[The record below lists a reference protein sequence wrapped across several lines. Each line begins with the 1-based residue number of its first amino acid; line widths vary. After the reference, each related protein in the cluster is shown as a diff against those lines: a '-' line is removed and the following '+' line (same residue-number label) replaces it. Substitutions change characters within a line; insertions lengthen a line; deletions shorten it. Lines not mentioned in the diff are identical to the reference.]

1 MNRDGDGMPNTSFLP
16 RSAGLRNSGRSR
28 IEKDSLGASEIPAN
42 MYWGIHTLRALQN
55 FPLTGIQI
63 SSYPAL
69 VAALAQIKHAT
80 VLANFDLGLNDE
92 TKTDAMVQACREI
105 EQGELLDQFVVDVI
119 QCGAGTSMNM
129 NVNEVIANRA
139 LEILGHDR
147 GAYSVI
153 HPNRDLNIGQSISD
167 VYPTAIKI
175 AVIQTADDLLSAM
188 EYLRDCLARKA
199 LELGDIVATG
209 RTKLQDAAPLTLGQ
223 QFSAYAAMVDEAE
236 HSIREGLVQL
246 HEVNLGGP
254 PIGPEINK
262 HPAYASA
269 VLAHLQQITRLPL
282 EAAVHLTEVT
292 HNCSAFVL
300 FSGSLK
306 PTAVGLSEI
315 CSDLQLLASGPRPG
329 TAAINLPPR
338 QTGSTMMPAKADPAI
353 PEAVN
358 QIAFEVIG
366 NDLTITMAA
375 EAGQLQRRTFEPI
388 IARSLLA
395 SLTHLTSAC
404 TTLAEHCISGITTNR
419 VHLRPEND
427 GVGVEFEIGQLVQG
441 RR

>member
-1 MNRDGDGMPNTSFLP
+1 MESMTYFLP
-16 RSAGLRNSGRSR
+16 RSAGVRNSGRSR

-69 VAALAQIKHAT
+69 VTALAQIKHAT
-80 VLANFDLGLNDE
+80 VLANFDLGLIDE
-92 TKTDAMVQACREI
+92 AKKHAMVQACGEI

-119 QCGAGTSMNM
+119 QGGAGTSTNV

-139 LEILGHDR
+139 LELLGHDR

-153 HPNRDLNIGQSISD
+153 HPNRDLNMGESISH

-188 EYLRDCLARKA
+188 EYLRNSLGRKA

-209 RTKLQDAAPLTLGQ
+209 WTKLQNPAPMTLRQ
-223 QFSAYAAMVDEAE
+223 EFSAYGAMVDEAE

-254 PIGPEINK
+254 PIGPQINK
-262 HPAYASA
+262 HPAYESA
-269 VLAHLQQITRLPL
+269 VRAHLQQITGLPL
-282 EAAVHLTEVT
+282 EAAVHLTEAT
-292 HNCSAFVL
+292 QNCSDFVL

-306 PTAVGLSEI
+306 RTAVGLSEI
-315 CSDLQLLASGPRPG
+315 CSNLQLLASRPRAG

-338 QTGSTMMPAKADPAI
+338 HTGSTMMPAKADPVI

-375 EAGQLQRRTFEPI
+375 EAGQLQLKTFEPI
-388 IARSLLA
+388 IAHSLLA

-404 TTLAEHCISGITTNR
+404 TTLAEHCISGITAKR
-419 VHLRPEND
+419 SHLLPDKD
-427 GVGVEFEIGQLVQG
+427 GVGLSI
-441 RR
+441 

>member
-1 MNRDGDGMPNTSFLP
+1 MASKTSFLP
-16 RSAGLRNSGRSR
+16 RSVGVRNSGRSR
-28 IEKDSLGASEIPAN
+28 IEKDSLGASEIPAD

-69 VAALAQIKHAT
+69 VTALAQIKHAA
-80 VLANFDLGLNDE
+80 VLANFDLGLIDE
-92 TKTDAMVQACREI
+92 AKMDAMVQACREI
-105 EQGELLDQFVVDVI
+105 EQGQLLGQFVVDVI
-119 QCGAGTSMNM
+119 QGGGGTSTNM

-139 LEILGHDR
+139 LELLGHDR

-153 HPNRDLNIGQSISD
+153 HPNRDLNMGQSTSD
-167 VYPTAIKI
+167 VYTTAIKI

-188 EYLRDCLARKA
+188 EYLRDRLACKA
-199 LELGDIVATG
+199 LGLGDIVATG
-209 RTKLQDAAPLTLGQ
+209 WTKLQDAAPLTVGQ
-223 QFSAYAAMVDEAE
+223 EFGAYAAMVDEAE
-236 HSIREGLVQL
+236 HSIREGLVHL

-254 PIGPEINK
+254 AIGAEINT
-262 HPAYASA
+262 HSAHAS
-269 VLAHLQQITRLPL
+269 VVRAHLQQITGLPL
-282 EAAVHLTEVT
+282 VAARDLMKATQ
-292 HNCSAFVL
+292 NCSAFVL

-306 PTAVGLSEI
+306 RTAVELSGI
-315 CSDLQLLASGPRPG
+315 CSNLQLLASGPRAG

-338 QTGSTMMPAKADPAI
+338 QTGSTMMPGKAEPVI

-375 EAGQLQRRTFEPI
+375 EAGQLQLRTFEPI
-388 IARSLLA
+388 IAQSLLA

-404 TTLAEHCISGITTNR
+404 TTLAEHCISGITANR
-419 VHLRPEND
+419 GHLRSEKD
-427 GVGVEFEIGQLVQG
+427 GVGEQHQG
-441 RR
+441 EWPRIIFSH

>member
-1 MNRDGDGMPNTSFLP
+1 MASKTSFLP
-16 RSAGLRNSGRSR
+16 RSAALRNSGRSR

-63 SSYPAL
+63 SSYPTL
-69 VAALAQIKHAT
+69 VTAFAQIKHAT
-80 VLANFDLGLNDE
+80 VLANFDLGLIDE
-92 TKTDAMVQACREI
+92 AKKNAMVQACREI

-119 QCGAGTSMNM
+119 QGGAGASTNM

-139 LEILGHDR
+139 LELLGHDR

-153 HPNRDLNIGQSISD
+153 HPNRDLNMGQSISH

-175 AVIQTADDLLSAM
+175 AVIQTADDLLSSM
-188 EYLRDCLARKA
+188 EYLRNSLARKA
-199 LELGDIVATG
+199 LELGNIVATG
-209 RTKLQDAAPLTLGQ
+209 WTKVQNPAPMTLRQ
-223 QFSAYAAMVDEAE
+223 EFSAYAAMIDEAE

-246 HEVNLGGP
+246 HEVNLGGT

-262 HPAYASA
+262 HPAYESA
-269 VLAHLQQITRLPL
+269 VRTHLQQITGLHL
-282 EAAVHLTEVT
+282 EAAGDPMEASQ
-292 HNCSAFVL
+292 NCSDFVL

-306 PTAVGLSEI
+306 RTAVALSEI
-315 CSDLQLLASGPRPG
+315 CSNLQLLASGPKEG
-329 TAAINLPPR
+329 SVAINLPPR
-338 QTGSTMMPAKADPAI
+338 QTGSTMMPAKADPVI

-358 QIAFEVIG
+358 QIAFNVTG

-388 IARSLLA
+388 IAHSLLA

-404 TTLAEHCISGITTNR
+404 TTLTEHCISGITANR
-419 VHLRPEND
+419 DHLRLEKN
-427 GVGVEFEIGQLVQG
+427 GLGIESEIGQLVQG